1 MDPTTPN
8 SGRGL
13 SKIAGTAI
21 LILGFAVPAMAMEN
35 IYKAPSCNLYAGEE
49 MVESLQ
55 QRETVLKN
63 ELLHSASPA
72 IGDYCELANI
82 HYQLARMLPDMQV
95 QYLNSCIDHS
105 QRAIARE
112 AHAGVAYFFKGL
124 CFGRLGEMRGV
135 WGSLKTIEP
144 FRKNMETAAQIN
156 PAIDRGG
163 PHRALGRFYFK
174 LPRILGG
181 DIQKSIDHLLQAV
194 SYGPA
199 YWENHFFLAE
209 SYFEN
214 SQYIKARA
222 ELQQAIDIASRLND
236 NDPESQTR
244 TVEFQGL
251 MQAIE
256 RNIH

>member
-1 MDPTTPN
+1 MDRTTPN
-8 SGRGL
+8 SGRRL
-13 SKIAGTAI
+13 AEIAGTAM
-21 LILGFAVPAMAMEN
+21 LVLTLAGPATAMEDV
-35 IYKAPSCNLYAGEE
+35 YSSPSCKLYAGEKT
-49 MVESLQ
+49 VESLQ
-55 QRETVLKN
+55 QREAVLKDA
-63 ELLHSASPA
+63 LLPSPVDG
-72 IGDYCELANI
+72 GDLCERANI
-82 HYQLARMLPDMQV
+82 HYRLSRMLPDRQV
-95 QYLNSCIDHS
+95 QYLISCIGLS
-105 QRAIARE
+105 QRAIVRDAQ
-112 AHAGVAYFFKGL
+112 AGVAYFFKGL
-124 CFGRLGEMRGV
+124 CVGRLGEMRGV

-144 FRKNMETAAQIN
+144 FRKNMEAAAQIN

-194 SYGPA
+194 SYGPV

-214 SQYIKARA
+214 RQYIKARA
-222 ELQQAIDIASRLND
+222 ELQQAVDIASRLND
-236 NDPESQTR
+236 DNPESKTR

>member
-1 MDPTTPN
+1 MLVLT
-8 SGRGL
+8 L
-13 SKIAGTAI
+13 AG
-21 LILGFAVPAMAMEN
+21 PATAMEDV
-35 IYKAPSCNLYAGEE
+35 YSSPSCKLYAGEKT
-49 MVESLQ
+49 VESLQ
-55 QRETVLKN
+55 QREAVLKDA
-63 ELLHSASPA
+63 LLPSPVDG
-72 IGDYCELANI
+72 GDLCERANI
-82 HYQLARMLPDMQV
+82 HYRLSRMLPDRQV
-95 QYLNSCIDHS
+95 QYLISCIGLS
-105 QRAIARE
+105 QRAIVRDAQ
-112 AHAGVAYFFKGL
+112 AGVAYFFKGL
-124 CFGRLGEMRGV
+124 CVGRLGEMRGV

-144 FRKNMETAAQIN
+144 FRKNMEAAAQIN

-194 SYGPA
+194 SYGPV

-214 SQYIKARA
+214 RQYIKARA
-222 ELQQAIDIASRLND
+222 ELQQAVDIASRLND
-236 NDPESQTR
+236 DNPESKTR

>member
-1 MDPTTPN
+1 
-8 SGRGL
+8 
-13 SKIAGTAI
+13 
-21 LILGFAVPAMAMEN
+21 MAMLVLALAGPATAMEDVH
-35 IYKAPSCNLYAGEE
+35 ASPSCKLYVGEE
-49 MVESLQ
+49 TVESLQ
-55 QRETVLKN
+55 QREAVLKDA
-63 ELLHSASPA
+63 LRLSPTDG
-72 IGDYCELANI
+72 GDLCEQANI
-82 HYQLARMLPDMQV
+82 HYRLSRILPDMRV

-105 QRAIARE
+105 QRAIMRDAQ
-112 AHAGVAYFFKGL
+112 AGVAYFFKGL
-124 CFGRLGEMRGV
+124 CVGRLGEMRGV

-144 FRKNMETAAQIN
+144 FRKNMEAAAQIN

-214 SQYIKARA
+214 GQYIKARA
-222 ELQQAIDIASRLND
+222 ELQQAVDIASRLND
-236 NDPESQTR
+236 DDPESPTH